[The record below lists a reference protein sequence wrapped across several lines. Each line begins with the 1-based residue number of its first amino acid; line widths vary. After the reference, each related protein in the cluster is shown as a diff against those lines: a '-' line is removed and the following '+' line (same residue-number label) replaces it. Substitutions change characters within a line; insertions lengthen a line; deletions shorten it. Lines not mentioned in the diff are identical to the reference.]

1 MLPGR
6 LGVTMKSVLDPT
18 FRYTPSIH
26 TDLRK
31 TFARLRREARAHEGQ
46 RDEPR
51 SPANNIALLFSEQK
65 LAHK

>member
-1 MLPGR
+1 
-6 LGVTMKSVLDPT
+6 MKSVLDPT

-31 TFARLRREARAHEGQ
+31 TFARLKREAARQAPQ
-46 RDEPR
+46 RDELR
-51 SPANNIALLFSEQK
+51 SSPNNIAVLFAEQK

>member
-1 MLPGR
+1 
-6 LGVTMKSVLDPT
+6 MKSVLDPT

-31 TFARLRREARAHEGQ
+31 TFARLKREARAQPTE

-51 SPANNIALLFSEQK
+51 PPASNVAVLFTEQK

>member
-1 MLPGR
+1 
-6 LGVTMKSVLDPT
+6 MKSVLDPT

-31 TFARLRREARAHEGQ
+31 TFARLKREAARQAPP
-46 RDEPR
+46 RDESRP
-51 SPANNIALLFSEQK
+51 SANNIAVLFAEQK

>member
-1 MLPGR
+1 
-6 LGVTMKSVLDPT
+6 MKSVLDPT

-31 TFARLRREARAHEGQ
+31 TFARLRREARAQ
-46 RDEPR
+46 AAQQDEARP
-51 SPANNIALLFSEQK
+51 PVNNIALLFAEQK

>member
-1 MLPGR
+1 M
-6 LGVTMKSVLDPT
+6 GVTMKSVLDPT

-31 TFARLRREARAHEGQ
+31 TFARIRRETRAQ
-46 RDEPR
+46 TAQQDESR
-51 SPANNIALLFSEQK
+51 VPANNVALLFAEPK

>member
-1 MLPGR
+1 
-6 LGVTMKSVLDPT
+6 MKSVLDPT

-31 TFARLRREARAHEGQ
+31 TFARLKREARAQ
-46 RDEPR
+46 AAQNDAPR
-51 SPANNIALLFSEQK
+51 PPVSNIAVLFTEQK

>member
-1 MLPGR
+1 
-6 LGVTMKSVLDPT
+6 MKSVLDPT

-31 TFARLRREARAHEGQ
+31 TFARLKREARAEAAQ
-46 RDEPR
+46 RDDIRPPASNVAVLFTEP
-51 SPANNIALLFSEQK
+51 K

>member
-1 MLPGR
+1 
-6 LGVTMKSVLDPT
+6 MKSVLDPT

-31 TFARLRREARAHEGQ
+31 TFARLKREAARQATP

-51 SPANNIALLFSEQK
+51 SSGNNIAMLFAEQK